1 MLKHIDKKR
10 IYQILPYLIIALLAL
25 LVYSNSF
32 SAPYTLDDF
41 SSIQDN
47 YAIRDPLDFKSIWKF
62 YSNRFILYYTISLN
76 YYIHGD
82 IVEGYHIVNL
92 LIHIINGFLV
102 YRILMNL
109 FSLKSLT
116 PRISKRYHRWVALMA
131 SAIFIAHPVQVNAVT
146 YIIQRTASLAAM
158 FYMLAVLMYIKYR
171 KQNKPVYYFLTLIS
185 TILAMFTKENTI
197 TIPFMLLLIEF
208 MFFLNDKK
216 MRWYKRIL
224 IFIPILA
231 TIPIIP
237 GTNLFLNG
245 YSQSDPDVTFKAST
259 DMDRFQYFYT
269 ELNVVL
275 DYIRQII
282 IPDNLN
288 FDYSNDYPI
297 SKTIWDNHSYIS
309 FIIHCLI
316 GLIALLTFNK
326 NKLISFGILWFY
338 IGLSVESSFIS
349 IKDVYFEH
357 RLYFPLAGFVMFII
371 GAVFYRRNKGKG
383 RTYIIKPMF
392 LFTML
397 AVMMTIMYSAV
408 TLQRNYIFSDPI
420 RLWSDVVSK
429 APNSDRA
436 HSVLA
441 TEYLNKYELGG
452 GEKEYLEKAEKE
464 FKKAIEIDYFNDTA
478 HCNLAKVYL
487 LKEDYKNCIIEAKNA
502 NDISPSVYGY
512 NNLGLAYKNMGNM
525 YSAINAFLEGYSLD
539 NRCSFI
545 IENLADAFKEDGNY
559 SQAKKYYEEYLK
571 LYNDSSVEQKL
582 KEVQE
587 KLNQRVNYDND
598 DYED

>member
-1 MLKHIDKKR
+1 MLKNIDKNR
-10 IYQILPYLIIALLAL
+10 IYRIVPYLVIVLLAL
-25 LVYSNSF
+25 IVYSNSF
-32 SAPYTLDDF
+32 SVPYTLDDF

-47 YAIRDPLDFKSIWKF
+47 YAIRNPLDFISIWKF

-92 LIHIINGFLV
+92 LIHIINGILM

-109 FSLKSLT
+109 LSLKSMT
-116 PRISKRYHRWVALMA
+116 PRISKRYHRWIALMA
-131 SAIFIAHPVQVNAVT
+131 AAIFIAHPVQVNAVT

-158 FYMLAVLMYIKYR
+158 FYMLALLFYIKFR
-171 KQNKPVYYFLTLIS
+171 KQGKLVYYFLTLIA
-185 TILAMFTKENTI
+185 TIFAMFTKENTI
-197 TIPFMLLLIEF
+197 TIPFMLLLIEI
-208 MFFLNDKK
+208 MFFIKDKK
-216 MRWYKRIL
+216 IRWYKRIL
-224 IFIPILA
+224 MFIPIMA

-237 GTNLFLNG
+237 GTNLFLKG

-259 DMDRFQYFYT
+259 SMDRFHYFYT
-269 ELNVVL
+269 QLNVVL
-275 DYIRQII
+275 HYIRQII

-297 SKTIWDNHSYIS
+297 SESIWDNHSYIS
-309 FIIHCLI
+309 LAIHCLI
-316 GLIALLTFNK
+316 GLVALLNLRR

-357 RLYFPLAGFVMFII
+357 RLYFPLAGFIMFIT
-371 GAVFYRRNKGKG
+371 GLVFYRRNKGLG
-383 RTYIIKPMF
+383 RTYIIKPML
-392 LFTML
+392 LFTLL
-397 AVMMTIMYSAV
+397 AVTMTIMYSAV
-408 TLQRNYIFSDPI
+408 TLHRNYIFSDPI
-420 RLWSDVVSK
+420 RLWSDVVKK

-441 TEYLNKYELGG
+441 TEYLNYYELRGG
-452 GEKEYLEKAEKE
+452 SKEYLDKAEAE

-487 LKEDYKNCIIEAKNA
+487 LKGDNENCIIEAKNA
-502 NDISPSVYGY
+502 NNISPSVYGY
-512 NNLGLAYKNMGNM
+512 NNLGLAYKNLGDY
-525 YSAINAFLEGYSLD
+525 YSAINAFREGYALD

-545 IENLADAFKEDGNY
+545 IENLADTFMDYGNY

-571 LYNDSSVEQKL
+571 LYDNSSVEEKL

-587 KLNQRVNYDND
+587 RINSGEYIEE
-598 DYED
+598 DY